1 MKPQLRYS
9 KTVPPCLLSQTRTL
23 RSTLLTNTVPVTFQG
38 RLFFLFLEV
47 LLNWLRVGVQWPQEI
62 RLILLFVYTKRKG
75 QKEQKNGEY
84 TT

>member
-1 MKPQLRYS
+1 MPPVSNQDPQI
-9 KTVPPCLLSQTRTL
+9 C
-23 RSTLLTNTVPVTFQG
+23 TFDQYCARDISG
-38 RLFFLFLEV
+38 KAFFLFLEV